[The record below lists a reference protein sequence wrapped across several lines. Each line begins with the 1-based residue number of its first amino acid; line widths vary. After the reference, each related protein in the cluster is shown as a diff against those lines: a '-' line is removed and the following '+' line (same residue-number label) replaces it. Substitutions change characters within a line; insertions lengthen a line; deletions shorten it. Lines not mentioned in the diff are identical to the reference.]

1 MALPISD
8 QSQEVVVPALA
19 VDKVME
25 LAQAMAFHKIIEL
38 VEAMEVH
45 HTTTMIQ
52 AMELV
57 EAMEVHHTTMTIQS
71 TEVHKATEV
80 LLADLDLLQ
89 SFLPNHSKANLKCK
103 KRQAPH
109 AVARPSSNKCKCNN
123 LILFHQCMVSLRK
136 QCRCKCKTKHLWAV
150 EEPAARHNRK
160 LHVQTV
166 SIPKTRCRCNQAV
179 AAATKASVN
188 LKIRVVVAAATKV
201 SANLKIL
208 TELLI

>member
-1 MALPISD
+1 M
-8 QSQEVVVPALA
+8 A
-19 VDKVME
+19 VDKVMG
-25 LAQAMAFHKIIEL
+25 LAQAMVINQIIEL
-38 VEAMEVH
+38 VEAMEVR
-45 HTTTMIQ
+45 HTMMAIQ

-57 EAMEVHHTTMTIQS
+57 EDMEVHHTTMMIQI

-103 KRQAPH
+103 KPQAPH

-188 LKIRVVVAAATKV
+188 LKIRVAVATATKV

>member
-1 MALPISD
+1 M
-8 QSQEVVVPALA
+8 A

-25 LAQAMAFHKIIEL
+25 LAQAMAFNKIIEL

-45 HTTTMIQ
+45 HSTTTIQ

-57 EAMEVHHTTMTIQS
+57 EAMEVHHTTTIQT
-71 TEVHKATEV
+71 TEVHQATEV
-80 LLADLDLLQ
+80 LLLDLDLVQ

-103 KRQAPH
+103 KRQVPH
-109 AVARPSSNKCKCNN
+109 AVVRPSSNKCKCNN
-123 LILFHQCMVSLRK
+123 LILSQQCMVSLRK

-166 SIPKTRCRCNQAV
+166 SILKIRCRCNQAV
-179 AAATKASVN
+179 VAATKASVN
-188 LKIRVVVAAATKV
+188 LKIRVAVATATKV

>member
-1 MALPISD
+1 M
-8 QSQEVVVPALA
+8 A
-19 VDKVME
+19 VDKVMG
-25 LAQAMAFHKIIEL
+25 LAQAKVINQIIEL
-38 VEAMEVH
+38 VEAMEVR
-45 HTTTMIQ
+45 HTMMAIQ

-57 EAMEVHHTTMTIQS
+57 EDMEVHHTTMMIQI

-80 LLADLDLLQ
+80 LLADLDLVQ

-188 LKIRVVVAAATKV
+188 LKIRVAVATATKV
-201 SANLKIL
+201 SANLKII

>member
-1 MALPISD
+1 M
-8 QSQEVVVPALA
+8 A
-19 VDKVME
+19 VDKVMG
-25 LAQAMAFHKIIEL
+25 LAQAMVINQIIEL
-38 VEAMEVH
+38 VEAMEVR
-45 HTTTMIQ
+45 HTMMAIQ

-57 EAMEVHHTTMTIQS
+57 EDMEVHHTTMMIQI

-80 LLADLDLLQ
+80 LLADLDLVQ

-188 LKIRVVVAAATKV
+188 LKIRVAVATATKV